1 MRVIG
6 ILAIACVVVSFLL
19 WLGNWMLWTFFYAL
33 ITSLP
38 WLATVQSVTAF
49 IANVL
54 ELLSI
59 LLVAIGLI
67 LASRKAKE
75 S

>member
-1 MRVIG
+1 
-6 ILAIACVVVSFLL
+6 
-19 WLGNWMLWTFFYAL
+19 MLWTFFYAL